1 MKRSVLIGLALLM
14 GANSIATA
22 NSSRVTNIENQTADE
37 RGATRAELLADLKD
51 ARENLEGI
59 MKNLDE
65 AIGMRNFQAG
75 GVLISA
81 AITIG
86 ITFVKKKSVEVIR
99 KNGNGQG
106 MLLATIT
113 ADVAYLY
120 SAYQTIKQIENTY
133 NSQQEVLELRDMA
146 TKMTAK
152 IVELEKQVGA
162 GSI

>member
-1 MKRSVLIGLALLM
+1 MKRSVLIGLALLL

-22 NSSRVTNIENQTADE
+22 NSSRVSNIANQTAEE
-37 RGATRAELLADLKD
+37 RGATRAELLADLKE

-65 AIGMRNFQAG
+65 AIGMRNFQAS

-106 MLLATIT
+106 MLLATIA
-113 ADVAYLY
+113 ADVTYLY

-133 NSQQEVLELRDMA
+133 NSHQEVIELRNA
-146 TKMTAK
+146 AARMTEK
-152 IVELEKQVGA
+152 ITELEKQVGQ
-162 GSI
+162 GTI